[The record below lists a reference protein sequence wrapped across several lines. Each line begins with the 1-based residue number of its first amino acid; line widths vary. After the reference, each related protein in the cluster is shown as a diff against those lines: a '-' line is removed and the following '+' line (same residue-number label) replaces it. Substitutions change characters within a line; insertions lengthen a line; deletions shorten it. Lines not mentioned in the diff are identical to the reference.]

1 MQLDLVKYLTE
12 RVAENETK
20 AVNLGPVITISREYG
35 CPSKIIAGKL
45 AEELSRKFTV
55 KGETREWKVFTK
67 EILWEAARELQIDPS
82 RVKLVFDNER
92 RGLFDSV
99 LLAQFDK
106 YYKSDKKIRNTIAKV
121 ITNIAREG
129 HVIIVGRGGVAIT
142 RDIPASL
149 HIMLR
154 APLEWRVARISESYK
169 ISVNEAKKTAIA
181 IDNQRKEFRE
191 SFKGKNNDYTWF
203 DLTINCMTL
212 TVQEIVS
219 IIVSAAT
226 VKHLV

>member
-12 RVAENETK
+12 RVADDEAK
-20 AVNLGPVITISREYG
+20 ASRLGPVITISREYG
-35 CPSKIIAGKL
+35 CPSKIIACSL
-45 AEELSRKFTV
+45 VEELSKKISL
-55 KGETREWKVFTK
+55 KGTTTEWKVVTK
-67 EILWEAARELQIDPS
+67 EILWESARELQVDPAMI
-82 RVKLVFDNER
+82 KLVFNNER

-99 LLAQFDK
+99 LFAQHDK

-121 ITNIAREG
+121 IRNMAKEG

-149 HIMLR
+149 HIMLK

-169 ISVNEAKKTAIA
+169 IPVPEARKTAIA

-191 SFKGKNNDYTWF
+191 SFKGKDNDYTWF

-212 TVQEIVS
+212 SVAEIVN
-219 IIVSAAT
+219 IIANAAAI
-226 VKHLV
+226 KNLV